1 MIKSKKI
8 MLVVPSHEGAVG
20 EGVTHEF
27 FQNAA
32 VKYMPLGVLSI
43 AACLKDRHDVVVLD
57 SSSKGYSIEQT
68 LVEIEKESP
77 DIFIDFLDELVAEA
91 NNETV
96 SDFLEL

>member
-1 MIKSKKI
+1 M
-8 MLVVPSHEGAVG
+8 
-20 EGVTHEF
+20 
-27 FQNAA
+27 
-32 VKYMPLGVLSI
+32 
-43 AACLKDRHDVVVLD
+43 D